1 MLNTKSKYL
10 LISVITNIPSGDVY
24 LNDSTPFEVL
34 ISENTPSGDYEIE
47 LSFTSN
53 ETSYVGSSFN
63 SIYEVKDTMSIS
75 VNNILFSDTFI
86 PEDFEILNPYPNPFN
101 PSTTLSWK
109 MNNSG
114 YFKIQIYNLNGF
126 EIGTLVDSYHTP
138 GFYQYK
144 WNPVNFSNGIYFI
157 RYSLADKY
165 FIQKLTLLK

>member
-1 MLNTKSKYL
+1 
-10 LISVITNIPSGDVY
+10 
-24 LNDSTPFEVL
+24 
-34 ISENTPSGDYEIE
+34 
-47 LSFTSN
+47 
-53 ETSYVGSSFN
+53 
-63 SIYEVKDTMSIS
+63 MSIS

-86 PEDFEILNPYPNPFN
+86 PEDFEILSPYPNPFN

-114 YFKIQIYNLNGF
+114 HFKIQIYNLNGS